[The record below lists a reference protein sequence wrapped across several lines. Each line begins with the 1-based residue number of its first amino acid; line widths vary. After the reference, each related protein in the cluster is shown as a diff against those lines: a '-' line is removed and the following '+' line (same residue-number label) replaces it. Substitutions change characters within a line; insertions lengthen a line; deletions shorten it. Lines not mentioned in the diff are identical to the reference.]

1 MRFAIHYCFR
11 RFKMHKLLTSRNE
24 VKMIQLRDKENGIV
38 LGEITAD
45 DLQFLIDNL
54 EEESEDDTDYFIN
67 RSTLE
72 IFKEKGT
79 NKTLITLLENALG
92 DRDDMEIE
100 WFESS

>member
-1 MRFAIHYCFR
+1 
-11 RFKMHKLLTSRNE
+11 
-24 VKMIQLRDKENGIV
+24 MIQLRDKESGNV
-38 LGEITAD
+38 LGAVTED

-67 RSTLE
+67 RSTIE

-79 NKTLITLLENALG
+79 NKTLINLLENALG

-100 WFESS
+100 WFKGS

>member
-1 MRFAIHYCFR
+1 
-11 RFKMHKLLTSRNE
+11 
-24 VKMIQLRDKENGIV
+24 MIQLRDKENGIV
-38 LGEITAD
+38 VGEITAD

-79 NKTLITLLENALG
+79 NQTLITLLENALG

-100 WFESS
+100 WFEGS